1 MVKLRQQPMKTERFT
16 AKTGLVAP
24 AQFCVIDTT
33 LLASN
38 LLLRTAEMNKSM
50 NFDDTMQAVR
60 ACAQQMDALYG
71 ETVFDEWVLVSLQ
84 PPQARVLNYFGPRH
98 FEFRQ
103 KFASDLG
110 TLRTALLQG
119 KHQPGDFEFARN
131 ANGTCF
137 EGFMALGDD
146 VYLICNNTRST
157 MEQIARNPRWLNAQ
171 VPFAELSERIC
182 AQAGIC
188 A

>member
-1 MVKLRQQPMKTERFT
+1 MEMECFA
-16 AKTGLVAP
+16 AKRGLAYPGWPGVAG
-24 AQFCVIDTT
+24 AT

-38 LLLRTAEMNKSM
+38 LLSWTVEMNNSM

-71 ETVFDEWVLVSLQ
+71 ETVFDEWVLVSLR

-110 TLRTALLQG
+110 TLRAALLQG

-131 ANGTCF
+131 ASGTCF

-146 VYLICNNTRST
+146 VYLICNNTRSS
-157 MEQIARNPRWLNAQ
+157 MDQIARNPRWLHAQ

-182 AQAGIC
+182 AQAGVC